1 MARVAAPG
9 LLVASPCRPAVTG
22 ALEEVSLCMRTHEQL
37 LSFKCA
43 RSSAPYLLQAGV
55 VLRSAFSLGA
65 RAACCAQCVG
75 MARSIQMF
83 SDRADRAWARLPSQ
97 SVQLPWEV
105 SFQSCLE
112 LPLSLNFERPTR
124 VRVPERSVVPVETKK
139 PRVDGSS
146 VLSVA
151 VKVSAKPWHEDDRRG
166 AALFQLQAIVEGW
179 PDAFGIVALCRADAN
194 GTLDLDELSYSIAS
208 ACAHK
213 ATGTIVRRLSSL
225 NHFVTWADSVQASP
239 FPVTERVSWMYLT
252 HLDRSEAPWSK
263 PGGFTQCVNWCRGV
277 LGLKVEDYMTSSP
290 RVVGLCKGF
299 EAKAPPPRRAP
310 ALAVE
315 EVKFLEGAAAFAD
328 NAPDC
333 VIAGALLFM
342 MFSCARASD
351 AARMV
356 TLEVDFSDP
365 DESTVWIEGS
375 VSKSKTAMGARAR
388 LLLPLL
394 APCVYLETPWIP
406 QWLEARVSLGLSV
419 KGAIDKGSLI
429 PHFGEDGVPTG
440 NAMSSQ
446 QITKWLRGIL
456 AEVSP
461 DSSRLSS
468 HSLKAT
474 GLTWAASA
482 GVALDTRR
490 LLAHHV
496 HDSARST
503 ETYSRDVL
511 APAARIFEEV
521 LLAIRD
527 GDFVPD
533 NPRGSQIRTRQR
545 VLAFNKPDP
554 VVPEGA
560 LRRSSNVPPDLDN
573 EVSAAAS
580 AEQPAPAP
588 EHMTDTTDSESD
600 RLSEEDMPTDPPLP
614 GNRARREAV
623 AALPPWC
630 QSFMHAVSGCLHVQ
644 GVEMRNRLLCGRTL
658 SDRYVTSDVVEL
670 EEGRPHCKQCWTH
683 SSLQD

>member
-1 MARVAAPG
+1 MAGVAAPG
-9 LLVASPCRPAVTG
+9 LLVASPCRPAVAG
-22 ALEEVSLCMRTHEQL
+22 ALEEVSLYMRAHEQL

-43 RSSAPYLLQAGV
+43 RSSARYLLQAGV

-75 MARSIQMF
+75 MARSLQMF

-112 LPLSLNFERPTR
+112 LPLSLNFERPAR

-139 PRVDGSS
+139 PRVDGQS

-179 PDAFGIVALCRADAN
+179 QDAFGIVALCRADAN

-208 ACAHK
+208 ACAHNK

-290 RVVGLCKGF
+290 RIVGLCKGF

-375 VSKSKTAMGARAR
+375 VSRSKTAMGARAR

-394 APCVYLETPWIP
+394 APCV
-406 QWLEARVSLGLSV
+406 
-419 KGAIDKGSLI
+419 
-429 PHFGEDGVPTG
+429 
-440 NAMSSQ
+440 
-446 QITKWLRGIL
+446 
-456 AEVSP
+456 
-461 DSSRLSS
+461 
-468 HSLKAT
+468 
-474 GLTWAASA
+474 
-482 GVALDTRR
+482 
-490 LLAHHV
+490 
-496 HDSARST
+496 
-503 ETYSRDVL
+503 
-511 APAARIFEEV
+511 
-521 LLAIRD
+521 
-527 GDFVPD
+527 
-533 NPRGSQIRTRQR
+533 
-545 VLAFNKPDP
+545 
-554 VVPEGA
+554 
-560 LRRSSNVPPDLDN
+560 
-573 EVSAAAS
+573 
-580 AEQPAPAP
+580 
-588 EHMTDTTDSESD
+588 
-600 RLSEEDMPTDPPLP
+600 
-614 GNRARREAV
+614 
-623 AALPPWC
+623 
-630 QSFMHAVSGCLHVQ
+630 
-644 GVEMRNRLLCGRTL
+644 
-658 SDRYVTSDVVEL
+658 
-670 EEGRPHCKQCWTH
+670 
-683 SSLQD
+683 